1 MLSTLGNGI
10 GNVHNTNLRFVVFF
24 FMGVGFLFFV
34 GVVFFMGVGF
44 FYGSE
49 DFLLLLLLL

>member
-10 GNVHNTNLRFVVFF
+10 GNVHNTNLRFVGCF
-24 FMGVGFLFFV
+24 FMGIGFLFFV
-34 GVVFFMGVGF
+34 GVVFFYGSGF

-49 DFLLLLLLL
+49 DFFLLLLLL